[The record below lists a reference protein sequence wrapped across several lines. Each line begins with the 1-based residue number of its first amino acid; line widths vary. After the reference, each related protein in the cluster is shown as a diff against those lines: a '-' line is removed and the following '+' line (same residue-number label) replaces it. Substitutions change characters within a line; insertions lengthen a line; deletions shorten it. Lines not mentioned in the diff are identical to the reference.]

1 MKVKI
6 GPYINW
12 FGPYQFADL
21 FKYIGFSE
29 ETCEK
34 IAEKIPEKPFQYI
47 YSLRKR
53 KVKVKIDRY
62 DVWSMDNTLALIIL
76 PMLKKLK
83 ESKQGIPGSLFG
95 EEYSNIVSSKEYW
108 DEKENGRLHKR
119 IEKIQNQTEKKW
131 NDIIDKMIW
140 SFEQILDDS
149 WEDQYWIVEPIIDWK
164 KYPEDEGKETVPV
177 RFVQKG
183 KCDYEGMK
191 KHQERIQ
198 EGLELFGKHYLNL
211 WT

>member
-53 KVKVKIDRY
+53 KVKVKIDR
-62 DVWSMDNTLALIIL
+62 DRKSTRLN
-76 PMLKKLK
+76 
-83 ESKQGIPGSLFG
+83 
-95 EEYSNIVSSKEYW
+95 SS
-108 DEKENGRLHKR
+108 H
-119 IEKIQNQTEKKW
+119 T
-131 NDIIDKMIW
+131 DISRMP
-140 SFEQILDDS
+140 SS
-149 WEDQYWIVEPIIDWK
+149 A
-164 KYPEDEGKETVPV
+164 
-177 RFVQKG
+177 
-183 KCDYEGMK
+183 
-191 KHQERIQ
+191 
-198 EGLELFGKHYLNL
+198 
-211 WT
+211 